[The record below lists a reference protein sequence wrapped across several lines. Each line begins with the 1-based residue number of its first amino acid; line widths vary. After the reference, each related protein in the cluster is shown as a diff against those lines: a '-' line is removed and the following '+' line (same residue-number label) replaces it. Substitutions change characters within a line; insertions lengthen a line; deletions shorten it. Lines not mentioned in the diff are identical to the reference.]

1 MKLDF
6 TDTEGWLTPFEGY
19 ALMQMASVASNG
31 ILNIGCYKGK
41 SIEYMRMCNQE
52 ISIYAVDI
60 LIQPEIKKIPN
71 VIPIQGDSGSIQ
83 IASQIPEGLDLVFID
98 GDHMYNGV
106 INDLKNYYYKVRP
119 GGCIMLHDAFSP
131 AGEEINPWKG
141 VMEAFID
148 FFWDMN
154 NQKLGDITYANT
166 FYGKYYN
173 KVDTSLIIQKKEEV

>member
-1 MKLDF
+1 MVIPQSMEVIFIWHLTHDYKETIGVWNTMKLDF

-106 INDLKNYYYKVRP
+106 INDLKNYY
-119 GGCIMLHDAFSP
+119 
-131 AGEEINPWKG
+131 
-141 VMEAFID
+141 
-148 FFWDMN
+148 
-154 NQKLGDITYANT
+154 
-166 FYGKYYN
+166 
-173 KVDTSLIIQKKEEV
+173 